1 MGYDLILEAVVV
13 GVVLIRVI
21 AVIIALPTDLALL
34 WVVVLVVTWL
44 ITLFVVGR
52 CHYMLI
58 VVAVVDLRVVD
69 LLPVVVAVEPVVVIL
84 RYLVACIP
92 DRLEVVVLYPVCCSL
107 IPGTVAVDVTLIE
120 VVATVIFLPA
130 VLARLEVVM
139 LMPA

>member
-1 MGYDLILEAVVV
+1 M